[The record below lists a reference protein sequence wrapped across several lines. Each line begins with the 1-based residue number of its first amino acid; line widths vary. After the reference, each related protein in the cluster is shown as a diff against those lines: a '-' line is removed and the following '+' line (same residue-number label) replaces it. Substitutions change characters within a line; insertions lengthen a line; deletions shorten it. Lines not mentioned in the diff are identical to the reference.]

1 MVHLVVWTDGTATI
15 GMVIQPTRCVHPLGF
30 IQTLITRAAQIGTY
44 SVAVLASRHNI
55 PFVVVAPVSTVD
67 VETRDGTR

>member
-1 MVHLVVWTDGTATI
+1 MA
-15 GMVIQPTRCVHPLGF
+15 IQPTRCVRPLSF
-30 IQTLITRAAQIGTY
+30 IQTLVTRATQIGTY
-44 SVAVLASRHNI
+44 NAAVLAAHHNI